1 MDPDDPVGHE
11 LDRECRVYCEYLL
24 GEVPD
29 AYVAAKYRAAN
40 LARNLCGPAP
50 ENGFEAFLLRLA
62 RRGGMFTGMVDTFT
76 GVFGRRSVFRKKMTM
91 LVAILESCG
100 SWHDQIGSAAPGSK
114 TALFLRL
121 AFQGLGFAISLIF
134 SAAVLF
140 PCRAYYGVSAV
151 RSSGVTH
158 G

>member
-1 MDPDDPVGHE
+1 MDPDDPVVHE
-11 LDRECRVYCEYLL
+11 LDRECRVFCEYLL
-24 GEVPD
+24 GEEPD

-40 LARNLCGPAP
+40 LARKLCGPAA
-50 ENGFEAFLLRLA
+50 EIGFEAFLLRLA
-62 RRGGMFTGMVDTFT
+62 RRGGLFTGMVDTFT
-76 GVFGRRSVFRKKMTM
+76 GVFGRCSVFRKKMTM

-100 SWHDQIGSAAPGSK
+100 SLHDRIGSAVSGSK

-121 AFQGLGFAISLIF
+121 TLHGLGFAVSLLL
-134 SAAVLF
+134 SAAILF
-140 PCRAYYGVSAV
+140 PCRVYYGMSAV